1 MSDEDA
7 EIEVIRSWFGERG
20 LDIHLSREHDNLAW
34 ADLLHRSSRRV
45 VSPRYGKGDSEV
57 AASRRAKERFEQEQ

>member
-7 EIEVIRSWFGERG
+7 EIEVIRSWFGER
-20 LDIHLSREHDNLAW
+20 NLAW